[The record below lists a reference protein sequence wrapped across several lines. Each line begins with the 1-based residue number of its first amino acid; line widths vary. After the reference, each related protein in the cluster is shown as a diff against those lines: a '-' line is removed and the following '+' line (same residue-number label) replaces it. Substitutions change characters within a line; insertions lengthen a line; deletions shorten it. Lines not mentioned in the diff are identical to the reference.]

1 MIDKT
6 CKRYLNL
13 EPAPIA
19 NKIDLESRPK
29 VVQNKADNY
38 IKIRFLFIRFLFTY
52 AYVNIY
58 VPFFPFVYIFPID
71 KQLTSAAPTMLESI
85 SGSSRS
91 RSNTA
96 T

>member
-52 AYVNIY
+52 V
-58 VPFFPFVYIFPID
+58 
-71 KQLTSAAPTMLESI
+71 
-85 SGSSRS
+85 
-91 RSNTA
+91 
-96 T
+96 

>member
-6 CKRYLNL
+6 FKRYLNL
-13 EPAPIA
+13 ETAPIA

-29 VVQNKADNY
+29 VGQNKADNY
-38 IKIRFLFIRFLFTY
+38 IKIRFLFTY
-52 AYVNIY
+52 VFENIY